1 MGLLFVYRPTR
12 ELKGCLTLA
21 AVLLPLAGSFAPMG
35 GAMPALRLRS
45 LGRRSS
51 AGACPHTS
59 AYTRCAAAATLF
71 SAEEAAALEQQG
83 AGHLPSWDLMP
94 FRETFDQ
101 LHGELTSPVFSDGA
115 WENSQEY
122 LKSIVVELASCVLPF
137 SEDPYLPLQHAAA
150 LLLVARLSERA
161 RGARPGE
168 EGAPVDMY
176 SSLKYST
183 KKNGVARAAAQVA
196 QGLVPKFESSYEK
209 LVVIRGVERCLAEFS
224 LVWSTARLLET
235 CAPPETKRDF
245 LFHLRPL
252 LEHAPARDR
261 HESVLV
267 LCRGLFTPGH
277 NKEPSRVHDNVH
289 GVALRQEHGGYPLEE
304 AFSEVQR
311 GAVET
316 PGGLRAAR
324 QAYPFLEM
332 LTRWAWRCK
341 LSEEEEAF
349 AGKRKKSV
357 TKSFGK
363 KSKKKMREAEAAA
376 AAAAGRGE
384 EEVMAGG
391 KENGGEAAAT
401 ADGGRSREDTG
412 VASLL
417 VELAKADPSGAT
429 IRSMQRW
436 ACEAI
441 LPEQVRLNRFVAA
454 VHFLFSGNRWREAL
468 SARTRSSS
476 PGRRSSGSAGPR
488 PAGRWVR

>member
-1 MGLLFVYRPTR
+1 MGPLFVYRPTR

-21 AVLLPLAGSFAPMG
+21 AVILPLAGSFAPLG

-45 LGRRSS
+45 LGLGSS
-51 AGACPHTS
+51 ASACPQPST
-59 AYTRCAAAATLF
+59 TRCAAAATLF
-71 SAEEAAALEQQG
+71 SAEEKEALEQQG

-101 LHGELTSPVFSDGA
+101 LQGELTSPVFADGA

-122 LKSIVVELASCVLPF
+122 LRSIVVELASCVLPF

-150 LLLVARLSERA
+150 LMLVARLSERA
-161 RGARPGE
+161 RGARAGE
-168 EGAPVDMY
+168 EGAPADMY

-277 NKEPSRVHDNVH
+277 NKEPSRVHDSVH
-289 GVALRQEHGGYPLEE
+289 GVALRQEHGGCPLEE

-324 QAYPFLEM
+324 QAFPFLEM

-376 AAAAGRGE
+376 AAAAAAAGRGE
-384 EEVMAGG
+384 T
-391 KENGGEAAAT
+391 EASE
-401 ADGGRSREDTG
+401 G
-412 VASLL
+412 
-417 VELAKADPSGAT
+417 
-429 IRSMQRW
+429 
-436 ACEAI
+436 
-441 LPEQVRLNRFVAA
+441 
-454 VHFLFSGNRWREAL
+454 
-468 SARTRSSS
+468 
-476 PGRRSSGSAGPR
+476 
-488 PAGRWVR
+488 